1 MTHGWRLLANMVP
14 FFLEGCGDSDRM
26 TWMLESTHGCRRNAG
41 EHGQGT
47 CTYMSRRQGWE
58 FPFHQVM
65 VMPWMALRPRQSIA
79 FARCSFALSVL
90 ALLMQ
95 APGNSKTAQ
104 LKHLNRRA
112 LFMLLGGL
120 AYQYQLS

>member
-1 MTHGWRLLANMVP
+1 MVP
-14 FFLEGCGDSDRM
+14 FFSRRLRGFGPYDMDA
-26 TWMLESTHGCRRNAG
+26 ESTHGCRGNAG

-95 APGNSKTAQ
+95 APGNSKTA
-104 LKHLNRRA
+104 
-112 LFMLLGGL
+112 
-120 AYQYQLS
+120 